1 MSFIARRGLS
11 TLVPPKVRLRHVQCD
26 ESSLL
31 IVRIDCITIREYR
44 SFVSRLPGLRGGL
57 LR

>member
-11 TLVPPKVRLRHVQCD
+11 TLVPPKVRLSIKSCD

-31 IVRIDCITIREYR
+31 NVIIDFIAIRESLSYA
-44 SFVSRLPGLRGGL
+44 F
-57 LR
+57 